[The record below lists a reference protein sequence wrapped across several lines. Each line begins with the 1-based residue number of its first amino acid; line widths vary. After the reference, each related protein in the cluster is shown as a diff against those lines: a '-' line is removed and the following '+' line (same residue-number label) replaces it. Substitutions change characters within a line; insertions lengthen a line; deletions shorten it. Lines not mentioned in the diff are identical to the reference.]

1 MATACPTPQ
10 LFHPAHGDPETTL
23 QRFETWYEGM
33 QTYLMFARRLDA
45 RDQPS
50 WSEVRGHRIVIPTAL
65 YSTAIELSHMGHVG
79 PTTTIAHLR
88 ERVWFPNLAAIAQA
102 HIEACFPCQTATP
115 HHTHQ
120 PLRTTETLPRP
131 WHTLHM
137 DYKGPINGSYYIH
150 VAIDAFTKFVSVE
163 VTKSTSG
170 EILLPI
176 LDKLWATHGVCTEI
190 ISDNGPPYRYSGIHT
205 IKNKGTGW
213 TDYRQKNAPLFLFV
227 LFFKKDIHH
236 NPMAPQHP
244 QGNGLAE
251 NFMKKIAKV
260 VHTATLEN
268 KDPRR
273 EVFKM
278 VLVHNATIHTTTK
291 VSPAQALMG
300 RDIKAMLPNIH
311 HPPLTEQQQ
320 DITNN
325 INTAKLKNK
334 TYHEQKQ
341 TR

>member
-1 MATACPTPQ
+1 
-10 LFHPAHGDPETTL
+10 
-23 QRFETWYEGM
+23 
-33 QTYLMFARRLDA
+33 
-45 RDQPS
+45 
-50 WSEVRGHRIVIPTAL
+50 
-65 YSTAIELSHMGHVG
+65 
-79 PTTTIAHLR
+79 
-88 ERVWFPNLAAIAQA
+88 
-102 HIEACFPCQTATP
+102 
-115 HHTHQ
+115 
-120 PLRTTETLPRP
+120 
-131 WHTLHM
+131 M

-176 LDKLWATHGVCTEI
+176 LEKIWATHGVCTEI
-190 ISDNGPPYRYSGIHT
+190 ISDNGPPNSSSEFARYC
-205 IKNKGTGW
+205 
-213 TDYRQKNAPLFLFV
+213 
-227 LFFKKDIHH
+227 KKMDIHH

-260 VHTATLEN
+260 VYTATLEN

-278 VLVHNATIHTTTK
+278 ILVHNATIHTTTK

-334 TYHEQKQ
+334 TYHTQKQ